1 MMNTN
6 IQYPEKNMNVWSRF
20 FEMIRK
26 SAARSSRSNLEFYS
40 HSTLSAL
47 LTMPSDFKSE
57 QL

>member
-1 MMNTN
+1 MNPENN
-6 IQYPEKNMNVWSRF
+6 INVWSRF